1 MWYAF
6 PVFLHRLANM
16 LLMQI
21 TLVHSSSAAA
31 YFLFCCVIQFSVL
44 AFVLIV
50 HISFRRFIACS
61 LHINIQRVVKKS
73 SLVEHFFHFSNRIN
87 IHLHPEL
94 LRLVAPYIQYLIHI
108 GLLNIFLNIP
118 PILIILDFYI
128 QTSYIV

>member
-6 PVFLHRLANM
+6 PVFFHRLANM

-61 LHINIQRVVKKS
+61 LYINIQRVVKKS
-73 SLVEHFFHFSNRIN
+73 SLVEIIFVYSHLKIFVSNKLKPTYATIN
-87 IHLHPEL
+87 RGISWGVYSKE
-94 LRLVAPYIQYLIHI
+94 
-108 GLLNIFLNIP
+108 
-118 PILIILDFYI
+118 
-128 QTSYIV
+128 TSIYREEREG